1 MNLAAA
7 RTLSEALDGINNA
20 ETGSYILPAQ
30 IQAISAII
38 VCSVVESGMD
48 YYMGEDHSLNISY
61 GNIVYSASYEDA
73 LAFLSDARFYAVYGI
88 VKNTSYATNLQTLA
102 VHTQQPQPYY
112 SADYSRTGA
121 EYYTHPYEQ
130 PYIAP
135 YEQETIAPSENM
147 NIGDEESVPEKVI
160 SEEPDTSNETTLPD
174 ETDSQNETISEE
186 NSAVILEGKEKES
199 VDSMLDHLITDDVKP
214 EPSLDDMFFHTQND
228 EEITEDAPTN
238 VLTSDMNPYIEK
250 ENTLEKSGKK
260 DGVKD
265 LSANECLMLQ
275 ANDITYQML
284 GVIIYDA
291 NDDVCCRANLYAAPV
306 SNDEMIVKFETDL
319 GNKGIRTVKGK
330 NPLTIST
337 DVCDINVKRS
347 GNVPFGVFVKVPN
360 PMRADIKRLDG
371 GAKGHLIVVD
381 EGIEVHVFPTSAV
394 KDTKEKKEDALTICL
409 IRQNGKDDILYGP
422 LVKDRTFEFNG
433 MKLKPMAKWEYTS
446 GSPVL
451 RAGVIPA

>member
-7 RTLSEALDGINNA
+7 RTLSDALDGIKNA

-30 IQAISAII
+30 MQAISAII

-61 GNIVYSASYEDA
+61 GNTVYSASYEDA

-88 VKNTSYATNLQTLA
+88 VKNTSYVTNLQAPA
-102 VHTQQPQPYY
+102 VRTQQPQSYY
-112 SADYSRTGA
+112 NADYSRTGA
-121 EYYTHPYEQ
+121 EYYTQQYEQ
-130 PYIAP
+130 SYIAP
-135 YEQETIAPSENM
+135 YGQEITAPSEDM
-147 NIGDEESVPEKVI
+147 NIKKEKIAPEKVI
-160 SEEPDTSNETTLPD
+160 HEEADTSNETTSSNKTVL
-174 ETDSQNETISEE
+174 EE
-186 NSAVILEGKEKES
+186 NNTVAFEKKENPKES
-199 VDSMLDHLITDDVKP
+199 VDSMLDHLIIDNAKP
-214 EPSLDDMFFHTQND
+214 EPSLDDMFFHTESD
-228 EEITEDAPTN
+228 EEATEDAPTN

-250 ENTLEKSGKK
+250 ENALEKAEKK
-260 DGVKD
+260 DEVKD
-265 LSANECLMLQ
+265 QSANECLMLQ

-291 NDDVCCRANLYAAPV
+291 NDDVCCRANLYAAPI
-306 SNDEMIVKFETDL
+306 SDDEMIVKFETDL
-319 GNKGIRTVKGK
+319 GDKGIRTVKGK

-394 KDTKEKKEDALTICL
+394 KDTKEQKEDALTICL